1 MMDNAEREKRCEKK
15 VFDRNEETNKKKV
28 QKRKE
33 RSEIRKDGFWCRVM
47 QLPE

>member
-28 QKRKE
+28 QKGRKE
-33 RSEIRKDGFWCRVM
+33 VK
-47 QLPE
+47 